1 LGVDAHFLDPLAQL
15 SYSTKGYEHV
25 LSNLRKLSEKTCDIG
40 WLAVGGGGYH
50 PVNVARLW
58 TLFLSLMLD
67 QKIPADMPESFVELC
82 REKGYTKFPVS
93 MRDKDEA
100 VQLYLPIEQIRLNLD
115 RVLRQVR
122 EKVFPWH
129 GLW

>member
-1 LGVDAHFLDPLAQL
+1 
-15 SYSTKGYEHV
+15 V
-25 LSNLRKLSEKTCDIG
+25 LRNLKKMSEKTCDIG

-58 TLFLSLMLD
+58 SLFLSIILD
-67 QKIPADMPESFVELC
+67 KKVQSDMPDSFIQLC
-82 REKGYTKFPVS
+82 KEKGYTKFPVK
-93 MRDKDEA
+93 MRDEEEI
-100 VQLYLPIEQIRLNLD
+100 VQVYIPIEQVRLDLD

-129 GLW
+129 GL